1 MRYIH
6 FCLSQPH
13 VRCVYHPHF
22 SGKETEGRRVH
33 TTSNETAGIWA
44 PSMLSSP
51 ALSEHKLSEP
61 CSELHCLSH
70 FRVQRGPLLPHCLP
84 LLASLPRD
92 PSVLV
97 CLENSSLPFQCQL
110 VSWFSDSFKPGLEAC
125 APVYTLCICSS
136 PSVKVMY
143 ICLLDCEL
151 PKNKNSPK
159 PNTMSN
165 AWQWLGTCV

>member
-1 MRYIH
+1 MWYIH

-44 PSMLSSP
+44 ASMLSSP

-70 FRVQRGPLLPHCLP
+70 LRVQRGPLLPHCLP

-110 VSWFSDSFKPGLEAC
+110 VSWFSDSCKPGLEAR

-136 PSVKVMY
+136 PSCQGHVY
-143 ICLLDCEL
+143 LSARLWTPQEQEL
-151 PKNKNSPK
+151 PK
-159 PNTMSN
+159 T
-165 AWQWLGTCV
+165 